1 MYLQLFF
8 IYLISHFNVTVII
21 RMIQGA
27 RPFRI
32 STDKIH
38 PLETPKLLMRYRYMR
53 LLFILLASFNSYY
66 APLNILYL
74 FYWLFAVCWWEEF
87 YNLRFK
93 RAILASSLAA
103 KVSVALIIIYGNL
116 CYIPIVLWGVY
127 ITYLSTWFEWG
138 LET

>member
-8 IYLISHFNVTVII
+8 IYLLSHFNVTVVV
-21 RMIQGA
+21 RMLQNA
-27 RPFRI
+27 RPFHI
-32 STDKIH
+32 STDKLH
-38 PLETPKLLMRYRYMR
+38 PFETPQLLPYRYMR
-53 LLFILLASFNSYY
+53 LLFILLVWFNSYY
-66 APLNILYL
+66 APLNILYVM
-74 FYWLFAVCWWEEF
+74 YYVFAVCWWEEF

-93 RAILASSLAA
+93 RAILVSCLSA

-116 CYIPIVLWGVY
+116 YYIPIILWGVY